1 MEIKVN
7 TLNGKPKVR
16 YAVHYQDRNYEYA
29 LHSGKKHFVR
39 NIADIVNILEYCIV
53 QDLKKNLYKSD
64 DKLYNFEVIRLV
76 NDKPD
81 ETWKENRKFHEAIGT
96 IVLQMAKDTIQR
108 NA

>member
-7 TLNGKPKVR
+7 TLNGKPKIR

-53 QDLKKNLYKSD
+53 QDLKDALYKENE
-64 DKLYNFEVIRLV
+64 KLYNFDVIRMV

-81 ETWKENRKFHEAIGT
+81 ETFNAKLFKDALD
-96 IVLQMAKDTIQR
+96 IVARQMIDDNIQR

>member
-7 TLNGKPKVR
+7 TLNDKPKVR

-29 LHSGKKHFVR
+29 LHSSKKHFVR

-53 QDLKKNLYKSD
+53 QDLKDALYKED
-64 DKLYNFEVIRLV
+64 EKLYNFDVIRMV

-81 ETWKENRKFHEAIGT
+81 GTWNAKLFKDSLSLMARQ
-96 IVLQMAKDTIQR
+96 IVEDNIQR

>member
-1 MEIKVN
+1 M
-7 TLNGKPKVR
+7 
-16 YAVHYQDRNYEYA
+16 
-29 LHSGKKHFVR
+29 
-39 NIADIVNILEYCIV
+39 
-53 QDLKKNLYKSD
+53 
-64 DKLYNFEVIRLV
+64 V